1 MPSTS
6 YDEKYAYLEQ
16 RIDALKTNK
25 TGDER
30 QTEGEVFDR
39 KTLMTIYTFMK
50 RGLID
55 KVHYPISTGKEGNVF
70 YATDEDGEP
79 VALKIYRTSTS
90 TFKRVSKYVEGD
102 PRFKGTTGNRWKFI
116 YTWAA
121 KEFRNLERYYDAGL
135 PVPEPIAND
144 KNCLLMEYIGD
155 EGRPAPQLRDVAME
169 NPTEVYDEVV
179 SFIIDGWRDAH
190 LVHGDLSEYNILM
203 MDGEP
208 IVIDVGQSMTNDF
221 FNAKELLDRDIV
233 NINRFFKNRGADI
246 IDPETIKKEVFK
258 PKSED
263 EDEYDDDSDD
273 EEYAEGEEEEE
284 E

>member
-1 MPSTS
+1 MPSES
-6 YDEKYAYLEQ
+6 YDEQYAYLEQ
-16 RIDALKTNK
+16 RIDALKTDK

-30 QTEGEVFDR
+30 QTEGEVFDK

-70 YATDEDGEP
+70 YATDEEGDP

-90 TFKRVSKYVEGD
+90 TFKRVSKYIEGD

-121 KEFRNLERYYDAGL
+121 KEFRNLDRYYEVGL

-144 KNCLLMEYIGD
+144 KNCLIMEYIGD
-155 EGRPAPQLRDVAME
+155 ENGPAPQLKDVPLE
-169 NPTEVYDEVV
+169 NPTETYDEVV

-203 MDGEP
+203 SEEGP
-208 IVIDVGQSMTNDF
+208 IVIDVGQSMTSDF
-221 FNAKELLDRDIV
+221 FNAKELLERDIINV
-233 NINRFFKNRGADI
+233 NRFFKNRGADI
-246 IDPETIKKEVFK
+246 IDPEKIKEEVFA
-258 PKSED
+258 PAEED
-263 EDEYDDDSDD
+263 DDDYEEDSDD
-273 EEYAEGEEEEE
+273 ESDEEEEE

>member
-1 MPSTS
+1 MPSES
-6 YDEKYAYLEQ
+6 YDEQYAYLEQ

-70 YATDEDGEP
+70 YATDEDGDP
-79 VALKIYRTSTS
+79 VALKIYRMSTS
-90 TFKRVSKYVEGD
+90 TFKRVGKYIEGD
-102 PRFKGTTGNRWKFI
+102 PRFKGIAGNRGKFI

-121 KEFRNLERYYDAGL
+121 KEFRNLDRYYEAGL

-144 KNCLLMEYIGD
+144 KNCLIMEYIGTP
-155 EGRPAPQLRDVAME
+155 ERAAPQLKDVVLE
-169 NPTEVYDEVV
+169 NPTETYDEII

-203 MDGEP
+203 SDEGP
-208 IVIDVGQSMTNDF
+208 IVIDVGQSMTSDF

-246 IDPETIKKEVFK
+246 IDPEKIKEEVFA
-258 PKSED
+258 PAEEDDEDEDSED
-263 EDEYDDDSDD
+263 EEFD
-273 EEYAEGEEEEE
+273 EEEEE

>member
-1 MPSTS
+1 MPSES
-6 YDEKYAYLEQ
+6 YDEQYAYLEQ
-16 RIDALKTNK
+16 RIDALKTDK

-70 YATDEDGEP
+70 YATDEDGDP

-90 TFKRVSKYVEGD
+90 TFKRVSKYIEGD

-121 KEFRNLERYYDAGL
+121 KEFRNLDRYYEAGL

-155 EGRPAPQLRDVAME
+155 ENGPAPQLKDVPLE
-169 NPTEVYDEVV
+169 NPTETYDEIV

-203 MDGEP
+203 SEEGP
-208 IVIDVGQSMTNDF
+208 IIIDVGQSMTSDF
-221 FNAKELLDRDIV
+221 FNAKDLLERDIV
-233 NINRFFKNRGADI
+233 NVNRFFKNRGADI
-246 IDPETIKKEVFK
+246 IDPEKIKEEVFA
-258 PKSED
+258 PAEEDDDYD
-263 EDEYDDDSDD
+263 EDPEDGSD
-273 EEYAEGEEEEE
+273 EEEEE

>member
-1 MPSTS
+1 MPSES
-6 YDEKYAYLEQ
+6 YDEQYAYVEQ
-16 RIDALKTNK
+16 RIDALKTNR

-39 KTLMTIYTFMK
+39 KTLMTLYTFMK

-70 YATDEDGEP
+70 YATDADGEP

-90 TFKRVSKYVEGD
+90 TFKRVSRYVEGD

-121 KEFRNLERYYDAGL
+121 KEFRNLDRYYDAGL

-144 KNCLLMEYIGD
+144 KNCLVMEYVGD
-155 EGRPAPQLRDVAME
+155 ESRPAPQLKDTVLE
-169 NPTEVYDEVV
+169 NPTETYDEIV

-203 MDGEP
+203 SEEGP

-221 FNAKELLDRDIV
+221 FNAKDLLERDIV
-233 NINRFFKNRGADI
+233 NINRFFRNRGADI
-246 IDPETIKKEVFK
+246 IDPEKIKEEVFA
-258 PKSED
+258 PE
-263 EDEYDDDSDD
+263 EDD
-273 EEYAEGEEEEE
+273 EEEDSREEESDNTEEEEE

>member
-1 MPSTS
+1 MSLPSDS
-6 YDEKYAYLEQ
+6 YDEKFAYLEQ

-39 KTLMTIYTFMK
+39 KTLMTIYSFMK

-55 KVHYPISTGKEGNVF
+55 KVHYPISSGKEGNVF

-116 YTWAA
+116 YAWAA
-121 KEFRNLERYYDAGL
+121 KEFRNLERYYDAEL

-155 EGRPAPQLRDVAME
+155 EKKPAPQLRNVVLD
-169 NPTEVYDEVV
+169 NPTETYDEIIA
-179 SFIIDGWRDAH
+179 FIIDGWKDAH

-203 MDGEP
+203 DDDEP
-208 IVIDVGQSMTNDF
+208 IVIDVGQAMTNDF
-221 FNAKELLDRDIV
+221 FNARELLVRDIN
-233 NINRFFKNRGADI
+233 NINRFFENRGAEI
-246 IDPETIKKEVFK
+246 IDLERILEEIDAP
-258 PKSED
+258 ED
-263 EDEYDDDSDD
+263 EEDGPEDMD
-273 EEYAEGEEEEE
+273 EEEEDE
-284 E
+284 

>member
-1 MPSTS
+1 MSNGGLYITKRDGKQEAFS
-6 YDEKYAYLEQ
+6 LEK
-16 RIDALKTNK
+16 I
-25 TGDER
+25 
-30 QTEGEVFDR
+30 
-39 KTLMTIYTFMK
+39 
-50 RGLID
+50 
-55 KVHYPISTGKEGNVF
+55 KVAISKAFLASGF
-70 YATDEDGEP
+70 YATDEDGVP

-121 KEFRNLERYYDAGL
+121 KEFRNLERYYEAGL

-144 KNCLLMEYIGD
+144 KNCLIMEYIGTP
-155 EGRPAPQLRDVAME
+155 ERAAPQLKDVVLE
-169 NPTEVYDEVV
+169 NPTETYDEII

-203 MDGEP
+203 SDEGP
-208 IVIDVGQSMTNDF
+208 IVIDVGQSMTSDF

-246 IDPETIKKEVFK
+246 IDPETIKEEVFK

-273 EEYAEGEEEEE
+273 EEYAEDEEEEE

>member
-1 MPSTS
+1 MPSDS
-6 YDEKYAYLEQ
+6 YDEKFAYLEQ

-39 KTLMTIYTFMK
+39 KTLMTLYTFMK

-55 KVHYPISTGKEGNVF
+55 KVHYPISSGKEGNVF
-70 YATDEDGEP
+70 YATDEDGDP

-90 TFKRVSKYVEGD
+90 TFKKVGKYVEGD

-116 YTWAA
+116 YAWAA
-121 KEFRNLERYYDAGL
+121 KEYRNLERYYDAGL

-155 EGRPAPQLRDVAME
+155 ENRPAAQLKNTVLKK
-169 NPTEVYDEVV
+169 PTETYDDVV

-203 MDGEP
+203 YDGEP
-208 IVIDVGQSMTNDF
+208 IVIDVGQAMTNDF
-221 FNAKELLDRDIV
+221 YNARELLDRDILNV
-233 NINRFFKNRGADI
+233 NRFFMNRGADVI
-246 IDPETIKKEVFK
+246 PPERILEEIDAPPEDDETDYEE
-258 PKSED
+258 ED
-263 EDEYDDDSDD
+263 EE
-273 EEYAEGEEEEE
+273 
-284 E
+284 

>member
-1 MPSTS
+1 MPSES
-6 YDEKYAYLEQ
+6 YDEQYAYLEQ
-16 RIDALKTNK
+16 RIDALKTDK
-25 TGDER
+25 VGDER
-30 QTEGEVFDR
+30 QTEGEVFDK

-70 YATDEDGEP
+70 YATDEDGDP

-90 TFKRVSKYVEGD
+90 TFKRVSKYIEGD

-121 KEFRNLERYYDAGL
+121 KEFRNLDRYYEAGL

-144 KNCLLMEYIGD
+144 KNCLIMEYIGD
-155 EGRPAPQLRDVAME
+155 ENGPAPQLKDVPLE
-169 NPTEVYDEVV
+169 NPTETYDEII

-203 MDGEP
+203 SEEGP
-208 IVIDVGQSMTNDF
+208 IVIDVGQSMTSDF
-221 FNAKELLDRDIV
+221 FNAKDLLERDIINV
-233 NINRFFKNRGADI
+233 NRFFKNRGADV
-246 IDPETIKKEVFK
+246 IDPEKIKEEVFA
-258 PKSED
+258 PAEEDDDYDEDSED
-263 EDEYDDDSDD
+263 ESD
-273 EEYAEGEEEEE
+273 EEEEE